1 MSALTPPFFWSMTM
15 KILVVGAGALG
26 GYFGARLLDAG
37 RDVTF
42 LVRAGRAAQLEQH
55 GLTIK
60 SPRGDLTLASPPHLL
75 SEHIAGHYDLVIVG
89 CKAYDLDAT
98 MESFAA
104 AVGPQTAILPMLNGM
119 VHVDRL
125 AARFGRE
132 RVLGGLCL
140 ISATLDPQ
148 GTVLH
153 LNDTHGLVFGELDGS
168 GSARVAAIA
177 AAMSSANFD
186 ARVSERMRLEMWE
199 KWIFITSLAGATCL
213 LRGTVGDIVASGNA
227 ALPQALLDECAA
239 IATANGHPP
248 SPAAL
253 ERSLAML
260 TAAGSPISA
269 SMLKD
274 LERGGAIEADHIFG
288 DMLARAG
295 AQTAPTLKLAHAHLK
310 TYEARRAREAAR

>member
-1 MSALTPPFFWSMTM
+1 M

-37 RDVTF
+37 QDVTF
-42 LVRAGRAAQLEQH
+42 LVRAGRAAQLQQH
-55 GLTIK
+55 GLRIK

-75 SEHIAGHYDLVIVG
+75 SEQIAQHYDVVIVG

-98 MESFAA
+98 MDSFAA
-104 AVGPQTAILPMLNGM
+104 AVGPQTSILPVLNGM
-119 VHVDRL
+119 AHVERL
-125 AARFGRE
+125 AARFGKE

-153 LNDTHGLVFGELDGS
+153 LNDTHSLVFGEVDGAS
-168 GSARVAAIA
+168 SPRVAAIA
-177 AAMSSANFD
+177 NAMSSANFD
-186 ARVSERMRLEMWE
+186 ARASEQMSLEMWE
-199 KWIFITSLAGATCL
+199 KWIFIASLAGATCL

-239 IATANGHPP
+239 IATGNGHTPR
-248 SPAAL
+248 PASL

-274 LERGGAIEADHIFG
+274 LERGGAIEADHILG

-295 AQTAPTLKLAHAHLK
+295 ARAAPTLKLAYAHLK
-310 TYEARRAREAAR
+310 TYQARRDREAAQ

>member
-1 MSALTPPFFWSMTM
+1 M

-37 RDVTF
+37 RDMTF
-42 LVRAGRAAQLEQH
+42 LVRAGRAAQLKQY
-55 GLTIK
+55 GLQIK

-75 SEHIAGHYDLVIVG
+75 SAQIAGHYDLVIVG

-119 VHVDRL
+119 AHIDRL
-125 AARFGRE
+125 VARFGKE

-153 LNDTHGLVFGELDGS
+153 LNDMHALVFGELDGTAS
-168 GSARVAAIA
+168 PRVAAISE
-177 AAMSSANFD
+177 AMSAANFE
-186 ARVSERMRLEMWE
+186 ARASEQMTLEMWE
-199 KWIFITSLAGATCL
+199 KWIFITALAGATCL
-213 LRGTVGDIVASGNA
+213 LRGTVGDIVAAGNA
-227 ALPQALLDECAA
+227 ALTQALLDECAA
-239 IATANGHPP
+239 IAAAKGYAPRQ
-248 SPAAL
+248 AAL
-253 ERSLAML
+253 ECSLAML

-269 SMLKD
+269 SMMKD
-274 LERGGAIEADHIFG
+274 LERGAAIEADHILG

-295 AQTAPTLKLAHAHLK
+295 THPAPTLKLAYAHLK
-310 TYEARRAREAAR
+310 TYQARRAREAAQS

>member
-1 MSALTPPFFWSMTM
+1 M

-42 LVRAGRAAQLEQH
+42 LVRAGRAAQLQQH
-55 GLTIK
+55 GLQIK
-60 SPRGDLTLASPPHLL
+60 SPRGDLTLAAPPHLL
-75 SEHIAGHYDLVIVG
+75 SEQIAQHYDVVIVG

-98 MESFAA
+98 MDSFAA
-104 AVGPQTAILPMLNGM
+104 AVGPQTSILPMLNGM
-119 VHVDRL
+119 AHTDRL

-153 LNDTHGLVFGELDGS
+153 LNDTHGLVFGELDG
-168 GSARVAAIA
+168 GASARVAAIA
-177 AAMSSANFD
+177 AAMSGANFD
-186 ARVSERMRLEMWE
+186 ARASEQMRLEMWE
-199 KWIFITSLAGATCL
+199 KWIFITALAGATCL

-239 IATANGHPP
+239 VATGNGNAPR
-248 SPAAL
+248 PASL
-253 ERSLAML
+253 ERSLSML

-274 LERGGAIEADHIFG
+274 LERGGAIEADHILG
-288 DMLARAG
+288 DMLASAG
-295 AQTAPTLKLAHAHLK
+295 TQAAPTLKLAYAHLQ
-310 TYEARRAREAAR
+310 TYQARRAREAAQ

>member
-1 MSALTPPFFWSMTM
+1 MR
-15 KILVVGAGALG
+15 ILVVGAGALG

-42 LVRAGRAAQLEQH
+42 LVRAGRAAQLKHH
-55 GLTIK
+55 GLQIK

-75 SEHIAGHYDLVIVG
+75 SAQIAGRYDLVIVG

-104 AVGPQTAILPMLNGM
+104 AVGPRTAILPMLNGM
-119 VHVDRL
+119 AHLDRL
-125 AARFGRE
+125 AARFGKE

-153 LNDTHGLVFGELDGS
+153 LNDMHGLIFGELDGTAS
-168 GSARVAAIA
+168 PRVAAIVE
-177 AAMSSANFD
+177 AMSAANFD
-186 ARVSERMRLEMWE
+186 ARASEQMTLEMWE
-199 KWIFITSLAGATCL
+199 KWIFITALAGATCL

-239 IATANGHPP
+239 IATANGYAPR
-248 SPAAL
+248 PASL
-253 ERSLAML
+253 ERSLTML

-269 SMLKD
+269 SMMKD
-274 LERGGAIEADHIFG
+274 LERGAAIEADHILG

-295 AQTAPTLKLAHAHLK
+295 VHAAPTLKLAYAHLK
-310 TYEARRAREAAR
+310 TYEARRAREAAQS

>member
-1 MSALTPPFFWSMTM
+1 M

-42 LVRAGRAAQLEQH
+42 LVRAGRAAQLKQH
-55 GLTIK
+55 GLQIK

-75 SEHIAGHYDLVIVG
+75 SAQIAGHYDLIIVG

-98 MESFAA
+98 MASFAA
-104 AVGPQTAILPMLNGM
+104 AVGPRTAILPMLNGM
-119 VHVDRL
+119 AHIDRL
-125 AARFGRE
+125 AARFGKE

-148 GTVLH
+148 GNVLH
-153 LNDTHGLVFGELDGS
+153 LNEMHGLIFGELDGTAS
-168 GSARVAAIA
+168 PRVATIA
-177 AAMSSANFD
+177 EAMSAANFD
-186 ARVSERMRLEMWE
+186 ARVSEQMTLEMWE
-199 KWIFITSLAGATCL
+199 KWIFITALAGATCL
-213 LRGTVGDIVASGNA
+213 LRGTVGDIVAAGNA

-239 IATANGHPP
+239 IATANGY
-248 SPAAL
+248 SPRPASL
-253 ERSLAML
+253 DRSLSML

-269 SMLKD
+269 SMMKD
-274 LERGGAIEADHIFG
+274 LERGAAIEDDHILG

-295 AQTAPTLKLAHAHLK
+295 AHAAPTLELAYAHLK
-310 TYEARRAREAAR
+310 TYEARRAREAAQS

>member
-1 MSALTPPFFWSMTM
+1 M

-42 LVRAGRAAQLEQH
+42 LVRAGRAAQLKQH
-55 GLTIK
+55 GLQIK

-75 SEHIAGHYDLVIVG
+75 SAQIAGHYDLVIVG

-119 VHVDRL
+119 AHIDRL
-125 AARFGRE
+125 AARFGKQ

-153 LNDTHGLVFGELDGS
+153 LNDMHGLIFGELDGS
-168 GSARVAAIA
+168 ATPRVAAIA
-177 AAMSSANFD
+177 EAMSAANFD
-186 ARVSERMRLEMWE
+186 ARASEQMTLEMWE
-199 KWIFITSLAGATCL
+199 KWIFITALAGATCL
-213 LRGTVGDIVASGNA
+213 LRGTVGDIVAAGNA

-239 IATANGHPP
+239 IAAANGHAPR
-248 SPAAL
+248 PASL
-253 ERSLAML
+253 ERSLTML
-260 TAAGSPISA
+260 TSAGSPISA
-269 SMLKD
+269 SMMKD
-274 LERGGAIEADHIFG
+274 LERGAAIEADHILG

-295 AQTAPTLKLAHAHLK
+295 AHAAPTLKLAYAHLK
-310 TYEARRAREAAR
+310 TYEARRAREAAQS